1 MKPEQLLSGLEP
13 LMLDSHL
20 GGSQSNPQG
29 AAWHVGNYLT
39 SMDRALLLFDFDA
52 AGSLLNGNT
61 NFLAAVGY
69 TREEAL
75 TLRHE
80 LLCDSMDEGKG
91 TRSGEQV
98 WDRLR
103 RGQHFSGTCR
113 YRKKDGCSLWIE
125 ATYLPLLNDAGEVGR
140 VTVISRKSIADAE
153 RQEEIR
159 LLMLGINETGNAVAV
174 SGSDGRIVYVNDG
187 FQRMLGFSRS
197 DALDQDLGE
206 LLSGGRA
213 DGGTREELHRR
224 VACREGYHKDVLVYD
239 RGGKP
244 LWVSVMANSVFD
256 ERGTLVN
263 IVDVLTDITPTKVH
277 EVLQRRVLQA
287 MVNEASVVE
296 VMNMVCREVERL
308 APEVAASVVRV
319 DDAGLLRP
327 LAAPSLPQGYS
338 DALEGVPI
346 GPQVGACGTAAFLG
360 RPVIVPD
367 IATDPL
373 WDDYRHLPLPEE
385 YKACWSSPIKS
396 SDGRVIGTFGFY
408 FRERRLPDDFHHRL
422 VDVCVYLC
430 ALALEREEA
439 RARIRQLAF
448 YDELTGL
455 PNRNLLLAQA
465 EQAIARAEP
474 ERKRV
479 AVLFLDLDR
488 FKQVNDTLGHPIGDA
503 LLRDVAQ
510 RLRRL
515 ARATDIVGRLSGDEF
530 VMLMPEFEHG
540 RLTAAAEHILVALA
554 QPFSVGG
561 ITLNPSVSIG
571 ISVFPENGRDMDTLL
586 RHADMA
592 MYQAKT
598 AGRNRISFFSAEMNR
613 QAQERLALEA
623 ALRDAL
629 EAKALRLHY
638 QPQVGLKNGSLYGV
652 EALARWRHPTLGDI
666 SPARFVPLAEECGLI
681 GDLGD
686 WALREAC
693 SQLAIWRNNGLRV
706 PSVSV
711 NLSATNFH
719 NLNLPRMIAATLAE
733 FGLAPADLML
743 EITEGVVLDATA
755 GTLRTIA
762 ELHRLGV
769 RLSMDDFGTGYSSLG
784 HLRRLIVDEL
794 KLDRSFV
801 QGLESDDAA
810 RALTSAVI
818 RIGESLSLPVVAEG
832 VENEEQRRFLIE
844 QGCAAGQGFLFSPP
858 LPAGDLEEWLRAR
871 G

>member
-1 MKPEQLLSGLEP
+1 
-13 LMLDSHL
+13 MLDTHVGVSSA
-20 GGSQSNPQG
+20 GPQG
-29 AAWHVGNYLT
+29 AAWHAGNYLA

-52 AGSLLNGNT
+52 SGSLLNANA
-61 NFLAAVGY
+61 NFLAAAGY
-69 TREEAL
+69 TAEEAVA
-75 TLRHE
+75 LRHDM
-80 LLCDSMDEGKG
+80 LCDSMDEGKG
-91 TRSGEQV
+91 IASGERI
-98 WDRLR
+98 WTRLR
-103 RGQHFSGTCR
+103 QGDHFSGTCR
-113 YRKKDGCSLWIE
+113 YRKKDGGSLWIE
-125 ATYLPLLNDAGEVGR
+125 ATYLPLKDDDGEVAR
-140 VTVISRKSIADAE
+140 ISVISRKSIADAE

-159 LLMLGINETGNAVAV
+159 LLLLGINETGNAVAV

-187 FQRMLGFSRS
+187 FQRMLGFGRG
-197 DALDQDLGE
+197 DAVHQELGE
-206 LLSGGRA
+206 LLAGGRP
-213 DGGTREELHRR
+213 DGGTREELDRR
-224 VACREGYHKDVLVYD
+224 IACREGYHKDVLVYD
-239 RGGKP
+239 RCGKP

-256 ERGTLVN
+256 DRGTLVN

-308 APEVAASVVRV
+308 APEVAATVLRV
-319 DDAGLLRP
+319 DDTGHLRP
-327 LAAPSLPQGYS
+327 LAAPSMPPAYS
-338 DALEGVPI
+338 DALDGVKI
-346 GPQVGACGTAAFLG
+346 GPQSGACGTSAFLG

-373 WDDYRHLPLPEE
+373 WDDYRHLPLPDDI
-385 YKACWSSPIKS
+385 KACWSSPIKS

-465 EQAIARAEP
+465 EQALARAEP

-530 VMLMPEFEHG
+530 VMMMPDFEHG

-623 ALRDAL
+623 
-629 EAKALRLHY
+629 KALRLHY

-666 SPARFVPLAEECGLI
+666 SPVRFVPLAEECGLI

-693 SQLAIWRNNGLRV
+693 SQLAIWRNNGLKV

-858 LPAGDLEEWLRAR
+858 LPAKELEEWLRGRA
-871 G
+871 

>member
-1 MKPEQLLSGLEP
+1 
-13 LMLDSHL
+13 MLDTQASVSSA
-20 GGSQSNPQG
+20 GPQG
-29 AAWHVGNYLT
+29 AAWHADNYLA
-39 SMDRALLLFDFDA
+39 SMDRALLLFDFDTDGA
-52 AGSLLNGNT
+52 LLDANA

-69 TREEAL
+69 TLDEAL
-75 TLRHE
+75 LLRHDM
-80 LLCDSMDEGKG
+80 LCDSVDEGKG
-91 TRSGEQV
+91 IASGEQV
-98 WDRLR
+98 WARLR
-103 RGQHFSGTCR
+103 RGEHFSGTCR
-113 YRKKDGCSLWIE
+113 YRMKDGGSLWIE
-125 ATYLPLLNDAGEVGR
+125 ATYLPLPGDDGLTAR
-140 VTVISRKSIADAE
+140 VSVVSRKSIADAE

-159 LLMLGINETGNAVAV
+159 LLLLGINETGNAVAV

-187 FQRMLGFSRS
+187 FQRMLGFARG
-197 DALDQDLGE
+197 DALQQELGE
-206 LLSGGRA
+206 LLAGGRP
-213 DGGTREELHRR
+213 DGGTREELDRR
-224 VACREGYHKDVLVYD
+224 IACREGFHKDVLVYD
-239 RGGKP
+239 RCGKP

-256 ERGTLVN
+256 DRGTLVN

-308 APEVAASVVRV
+308 APEVAATVLRV
-319 DDAGLLRP
+319 DDTGHLRP
-327 LAAPSLPQGYS
+327 LAAPSMPEAYS
-338 DALEGVPI
+338 NALDGVKI
-346 GPQVGACGTAAFLG
+346 GPQVGACGTSAFLG

-373 WDDYRHLPLPEE
+373 WDDYRHLPLPDDI
-385 YKACWSSPIKS
+385 KACWSSPIKS

-488 FKQVNDTLGHPIGDA
+488 FKQVNDTLGHPVGDA

-515 ARATDIVGRLSGDEF
+515 ARASDIVGRLSGDEF
-530 VMLMPEFEHG
+530 VMLMPDFEHG
-540 RLTAAAEHILVALA
+540 RLTAAAEHVLVALA
-554 QPFSVGG
+554 QPFTVGG
-561 ITLNPSVSIG
+561 VTLNPSVSIG

-666 SPARFVPLAEECGLI
+666 SPVRFVPLAEECGLI

-693 SQLAIWRNNGLRV
+693 SQLAIWRSNGLRV

-858 LPAGDLEEWLRAR
+858 LPAEELEEWLRGR
-871 G
+871 

>member
-1 MKPEQLLSGLEP
+1 
-13 LMLDSHL
+13 MLDSYP
-20 GGSQSNPQG
+20 GVTDERPQG
-29 AAWHVGNYLT
+29 AAWHPGTYLA
-39 SMDRALLLFDFDA
+39 SMDRALLLFDFNP
-52 AGSLLNGNT
+52 AGSLLNANA
-61 NFLAAVGY
+61 NFLALVGY
-69 TREEAL
+69 AREEAL
-75 TLRHE
+75 ALRHDM
-80 LLCDSMDEGKG
+80 LCDSMDEGKG
-91 TRSGEQV
+91 IVGGEQV
-98 WDRLR
+98 WARLL
-103 RGQHFSGTCR
+103 GGKHFTGTCR
-113 YRKKDGCSLWIE
+113 YRKKDGGFVWIE
-125 ATYLPLLNDAGEVGR
+125 ATYMPIAGEAGEVVR
-140 VTVISRKSIADAE
+140 ISVISRKSIADAD

-159 LLMLGINETGNAVAV
+159 LLLLGINETGNAVAV
-174 SGSDGRIVYVNDG
+174 SGKDGRILYVNDG
-187 FQRMLGFSRS
+187 FQRMLGFARG
-197 DALDQDLGE
+197 DAVNQELGE
-206 LLSGGRA
+206 LLAGGRP
-213 DGGTREELHRR
+213 DGGTREELGRR
-224 VACREGYHKDVLVYD
+224 IACREGYHKDVLVYD
-239 RGGKP
+239 RAGRP

-256 ERGTLVN
+256 ERGALVN

-308 APEVAASVVRV
+308 APEVAASVLRV

-327 LAAPSLPQGYS
+327 LAAPSLPQAYT
-338 DALEGVPI
+338 DALDGVAI
-346 GPQVGACGTAAFLG
+346 GPQAGACGTSAFLG

-367 IATDPL
+367 ISTDPL
-373 WDDYRHLPLPEE
+373 WDDYRHLPLPDDV
-385 YKACWSSPIKS
+385 KACWSSPIKS

-530 VMLMPEFEHG
+530 VMLMPDFEHG
-540 RLTAAAEHILVALA
+540 RLTTAAEHVLVALA

-638 QPQVGLKNGSLYGV
+638 QPQVGLKNGQLYGV

-686 WALREAC
+686 WAVHEAC
-693 SQLAIWRNNGLRV
+693 SQLAVWRAKGLRV

-719 NLNLPRMIAATLAE
+719 NLNLPRLIEATLAE
-733 FGLAPADLML
+733 FGLAAADLML

-801 QGLESDDAA
+801 QGLKSDDAA

-858 LPAGDLEEWLRAR
+858 LPAADLEEWLRGR
-871 G
+871 P

>member
-1 MKPEQLLSGLEP
+1 
-13 LMLDSHL
+13 MLDSHVSVSSA
-20 GGSQSNPQG
+20 GPEG

-39 SMDRALLLFDFDA
+39 SMDQALLLFDFDA
-52 AGSLLNGNT
+52 SGSLLNANA

-69 TREEAL
+69 TSEEAL
-75 TLRHE
+75 TLRHDM
-80 LLCDSMDEGKG
+80 LCDSMDEGKG
-91 TRSGEQV
+91 LASGERI
-98 WDRLR
+98 WTRLR
-103 RGQHFSGTCR
+103 RGEHFSGTCR
-113 YRKKDGCSLWIE
+113 YRKKDGGSLWIE
-125 ATYLPLLNDAGEVGR
+125 ATYLPLRDDGGDIAR
-140 VTVISRKSIADAE
+140 ISVISRKSIADAE

-159 LLMLGINETGNAVAV
+159 LLLLGINETGNAVAV

-187 FQRMLGFSRS
+187 FQRMLGFGRG
-197 DALDQDLGE
+197 DALHQELGE
-206 LLSGGRA
+206 LLAGGRP
-213 DGGTREELHRR
+213 DGGTREELDRR
-224 VACREGYHKDVLVYD
+224 IACREGYHKDVLVYD
-239 RGGKP
+239 RCGKP

-256 ERGTLVN
+256 DRGTLVN

-308 APEVAASVVRV
+308 APEVVATVLRV
-319 DDAGLLRP
+319 DDAGQLRQ
-327 LAAPSLPQGYS
+327 LAAPSMPAAYA
-338 DALEGVPI
+338 DALDGLKV
-346 GPQVGACGTAAFLG
+346 GPQSGACGTSAFLG

-373 WDDYRHLPLPEE
+373 WDDYRHLPLPDDV
-385 YKACWSSPIKS
+385 KACWSSPIKS
-396 SDGRVIGTFGFY
+396 SDGRVIGTFCFY

-515 ARATDIVGRLSGDEF
+515 ARASDIVGRLSGDEF
-530 VMLMPEFEHG
+530 VMMMPDFEHG

-561 ITLNPSVSIG
+561 VTLNPSVSIG

-693 SQLAIWRNNGLRV
+693 SQLAVWRSNGLRV

-858 LPAGDLEEWLRAR
+858 LPAKDLEEWLRGR
-871 G
+871 I

>member
-1 MKPEQLLSGLEP
+1 
-13 LMLDSHL
+13 MLDSYP
-20 GGSQSNPQG
+20 GVTDERPQG
-29 AAWHVGNYLT
+29 AAWHPGTYLA
-39 SMDRALLLFDFDA
+39 SMDRALLLFDFNP
-52 AGSLLNGNT
+52 AGSLLNANA
-61 NFLAAVGY
+61 NFLALVGY
-69 TREEAL
+69 AREEAL
-75 TLRHE
+75 ALRHDM
-80 LLCDSMDEGKG
+80 LCDSMDEGKG
-91 TRSGEQV
+91 IVGGEQV
-98 WDRLR
+98 WARLL
-103 RGQHFSGTCR
+103 GGKHFTGTCR
-113 YRKKDGCSLWIE
+113 YRKKDGGFVWIE
-125 ATYLPLLNDAGEVGR
+125 ATYMPIAGEAGEVVR
-140 VTVISRKSIADAE
+140 ISVISRKSIADAD

-159 LLMLGINETGNAVAV
+159 LLLLGINETGNAVAV
-174 SGSDGRIVYVNDG
+174 SGKDGRILYVNDG
-187 FQRMLGFSRS
+187 FQRMLGFARG
-197 DALDQDLGE
+197 DAVNQELGE
-206 LLSGGRA
+206 LLAGGRP
-213 DGGTREELHRR
+213 DGGTREELGRR
-224 VACREGYHKDVLVYD
+224 IACREGYHKDVLVYD
-239 RGGKP
+239 RAGRP

-256 ERGTLVN
+256 ERGALVN

-308 APEVAASVVRV
+308 APEVAASVLRV

-327 LAAPSLPQGYS
+327 LAAPSLPQAYT
-338 DALEGVPI
+338 DALDGVAI
-346 GPQVGACGTAAFLG
+346 GPQAGACGTSAFLG

-367 IATDPL
+367 ISTDPL
-373 WDDYRHLPLPEE
+373 WDDYRHLPLPDDV
-385 YKACWSSPIKS
+385 KACWSSPIKS

-530 VMLMPEFEHG
+530 VMLMPDFEHG
-540 RLTAAAEHILVALA
+540 RLTTAAEHVLVALA

-638 QPQVGLKNGSLYGV
+638 QPQVGLKNGQLYGV

-686 WALREAC
+686 WAVHEAC
-693 SQLAIWRNNGLRV
+693 SQLAVWRAKGLRV

-719 NLNLPRMIAATLAE
+719 NLNLPRLIEATLAE
-733 FGLAPADLML
+733 FGLAAADLML

-858 LPAGDLEEWLRAR
+858 LPAADLEEWLRGR
-871 G
+871 P

>member
-1 MKPEQLLSGLEP
+1 
-13 LMLDSHL
+13 MLDSHPGL
-20 GGSQSNPQG
+20 SAAGPQG
-29 AAWHVGNYLT
+29 AAWSAGNYLT
-39 SMDRALLLFDFDA
+39 SMDRALLLFDFDV
-52 AGSLLNGNT
+52 AGFLSNANE
-61 NFLAAVGY
+61 NFLAAVEY
-69 TREEAL
+69 SREEAL
-75 TLRHE
+75 ALRHDM
-80 LLCDSMDEGKG
+80 LCDSLDEGKG
-91 TRSGEQV
+91 IVGGEQV
-98 WDRLR
+98 WARLL
-103 RGQHFSGTCR
+103 GGGHFSGTCR
-113 YRKKDGCSLWIE
+113 YRTKAGGFLWIE
-125 ATYLPLLNDAGEVGR
+125 ATYLPIRDEAGEVAR
-140 VTVISRKSIADAE
+140 ITVISRRSIADAE

-159 LLMLGINETGNAVAV
+159 LLLLGINETGNAVAV
-174 SGSDGRIVYVNDG
+174 SGRDGRVVYVNDG
-187 FQRMLGFSRS
+187 FQRMLGFSRG
-197 DALDQDLGE
+197 DAVDQELGE
-206 LLSGGRA
+206 LLAGGRQ
-213 DGGTREELHRR
+213 DGGTREELDRR
-224 VACREGYHKDVLVYD
+224 IACREGYHKDVLVYD
-239 RGGKP
+239 RAGRP

-256 ERGTLVN
+256 DRGALVN

-308 APEVAASVVRV
+308 APEVAASVLRV

-327 LAAPSLPQGYS
+327 LAAPSLPAAYA
-338 DALEGVPI
+338 DALDGAAI
-346 GPQVGACGTAAFLG
+346 GPQVGACGTSAFLG

-373 WDDYRHLPLPEE
+373 WDGYRDLPLPEDI
-385 YKACWSSPIKS
+385 KACWSSPIKS
-396 SDGRVIGTFGFY
+396 SDGRVIGTFAFY

-515 ARATDIVGRLSGDEF
+515 ARASDIVGRLSGDEF
-530 VMLMPEFEHG
+530 VMLMPDFEHG
-540 RLTAAAEHILVALA
+540 RLTAAAEHVLVALA

-638 QPQVGLKNGSLYGV
+638 QPQVGLKNGTLYGV

-681 GDLGD
+681 GGLGD

-693 SQLAIWRNNGLRV
+693 SQLAVWRGKGLRV

-719 NLNLPRMIAATLAE
+719 NLNLPRMIEAILAE

-858 LPAGDLEEWLRAR
+858 LPADDLEEWLRGR
-871 G
+871 P

>member
-1 MKPEQLLSGLEP
+1 MKPDQLLSGMEP
-13 LMLDSHL
+13 HMLDSYP
-20 GGSQSNPQG
+20 GVTDERPQG
-29 AAWHVGNYLT
+29 AAWHLGTYLA
-39 SMDRALLLFDFDA
+39 SMDRALLLFDFNP
-52 AGSLLNGNT
+52 AGSLLNANA
-61 NFLAAVGY
+61 NFLALVGY
-69 TREEAL
+69 AREEAL
-75 TLRHE
+75 ALRHDM
-80 LLCDSMDEGKG
+80 LCDSMDEGKG
-91 TRSGEQV
+91 IVGGEQV
-98 WDRLR
+98 WARLL
-103 RGQHFSGTCR
+103 GGKHFTGTCR
-113 YRKKDGCSLWIE
+113 YRKKDGGFVWIE
-125 ATYLPLLNDAGEVGR
+125 ATYMPIAGEAGEVVR
-140 VTVISRKSIADAE
+140 ISVISRKSIADAD

-159 LLMLGINETGNAVAV
+159 LLLLGINETGNAVAV
-174 SGSDGRIVYVNDG
+174 SGKDGRILYVNDG
-187 FQRMLGFSRS
+187 FQRMLGFARG
-197 DALDQDLGE
+197 DAVNQELGE
-206 LLSGGRA
+206 LLAGGRP
-213 DGGTREELHRR
+213 DGGTREELGRR
-224 VACREGYHKDVLVYD
+224 IACREGYHKDVLVYD
-239 RGGKP
+239 RAGRP

-256 ERGTLVN
+256 ERGALVN

-308 APEVAASVVRV
+308 APEVAASVLRV

-327 LAAPSLPQGYS
+327 LAAPSLPQAYT
-338 DALEGVPI
+338 DALDGVAI
-346 GPQVGACGTAAFLG
+346 GPQAGACGTSAFLG

-367 IATDPL
+367 ISTDPL
-373 WDDYRHLPLPEE
+373 WDDYRHLPLPDDV
-385 YKACWSSPIKS
+385 KACWSSPIKS

-530 VMLMPEFEHG
+530 VMLMPDFEHG
-540 RLTAAAEHILVALA
+540 RLTTAAEHVLVALA

-638 QPQVGLKNGSLYGV
+638 QPQVGLKNGQLYGV

-686 WALREAC
+686 WAVHEAC
-693 SQLAIWRNNGLRV
+693 SQLAVWRAKGLRV

-719 NLNLPRMIAATLAE
+719 NLNLPRLIEATLAE
-733 FGLAPADLML
+733 FGLAAADLML

-858 LPAGDLEEWLRAR
+858 LPAADLEEWLRGR
-871 G
+871 P

>member
-1 MKPEQLLSGLEP
+1 
-13 LMLDSHL
+13 MLDSHL
-20 GGSQSNPQG
+20 GVPDAVPEADAWRTGS
-29 AAWHVGNYLT
+29 YLA
-39 SMDRALLLFDFDA
+39 SMDRALLLFDFDP
-52 AGSLLNGNT
+52 AGSVLSTNA
-61 NFLAAVGY
+61 NFLAAMGY
-69 TREEAL
+69 ASDEAL
-75 TLRHE
+75 TLRHDM
-80 LLCDSMDEGKG
+80 LCDSMDEGKG
-91 TRSGEQV
+91 IASAEQI
-98 WDRLR
+98 WARLR
-103 RGQHFSGTCR
+103 RGEHFSGTCR
-113 YRKKDGCSLWIE
+113 YRRRNGGALWIE
-125 ATYLPLLNDAGEVGR
+125 ATYLPQINPAGEVER
-140 VTVISRKSIADAE
+140 ISVVSRKSIADAE
-153 RQEEIR
+153 RQEEVR
-159 LLMLGINETGNAVAV
+159 LLLLGINETGNAVAV
-174 SGSDGRIVYVNDG
+174 SGPDGRIVYVNEG
-187 FQRMLGFSRS
+187 FHRMLGFGRA
-197 DALDQDLGE
+197 DAVNQELGE
-206 LLSGGRA
+206 LLAGGRP
-213 DGGTREELHRR
+213 DGGTREELDRR
-224 VACREGYHKDVLVYD
+224 IACREGYHKDVLVYD
-239 RGGKP
+239 RAGKP

-263 IVDVLTDITPTKVH
+263 VVDVLTDITPTKVH

-287 MVNEASVVE
+287 MVNEASVTE

-308 APEVAASVVRV
+308 APEVLTTVLRV
-319 DDAGLLRP
+319 DDAGRLRP
-327 LAAPSLPQGYS
+327 LAAPSLPPAFS
-338 DALEGVPI
+338 DALDGEPI
-346 GPQVGACGTAAFLG
+346 GPQCGACGTSAFLG

-373 WDDYRHLPLPEE
+373 WDGYRHLPLPDDI
-385 YKACWSSPIKS
+385 KSCWSSPIKS

-455 PNRNLLLAQA
+455 PNRNLLLAQS
-465 EQAIARAEP
+465 EQAIARAEA

-503 LLRDVAQ
+503 LLREVAL

-530 VMLMPEFEHG
+530 VMLLPDFEHG

-554 QPFSVGG
+554 QPFGVGG

-629 EAKALRLHY
+629 EGRALRLHY
-638 QPQVGLKNGSLYGV
+638 QPQVGLRNGSLYGV
-652 EALARWRHPTLGDI
+652 EALARWRHPTLGEI

-693 SQLAIWRNNGLRV
+693 SQLATWRHNGLRV

-733 FGLAPADLML
+733 FGLAPGDLML

-832 VENEEQRRFLIE
+832 IENEEQRRFLIE

-858 LPAGDLEEWLRAR
+858 LPANDLEQWLRGR
-871 G
+871 Y

>member
-1 MKPEQLLSGLEP
+1 
-13 LMLDSHL
+13 MLDSHL
-20 GGSQSNPQG
+20 GVPDAVPEADAWRTGS
-29 AAWHVGNYLT
+29 YLA
-39 SMDRALLLFDFDA
+39 SMDRALLLFDFDP
-52 AGSLLNGNT
+52 AGSVLSTNA
-61 NFLAAVGY
+61 NFLAAMGY
-69 TREEAL
+69 ASDEAL
-75 TLRHE
+75 TLRHDM
-80 LLCDSMDEGKG
+80 LCDSMDEGKG
-91 TRSGEQV
+91 IASAEQI
-98 WDRLR
+98 WARLR
-103 RGQHFSGTCR
+103 RGEHFSGTCR
-113 YRKKDGCSLWIE
+113 YRRRNGGALWIE
-125 ATYLPLLNDAGEVGR
+125 ATYLPQINPAGEVER
-140 VTVISRKSIADAE
+140 ISVVSRKSIADAE
-153 RQEEIR
+153 RQEEVR
-159 LLMLGINETGNAVAV
+159 LLLLGINETGNAVAV
-174 SGSDGRIVYVNDG
+174 SGPDGRIVYVNEG
-187 FQRMLGFSRS
+187 FHRMLGFGRA
-197 DALDQDLGE
+197 DAVNQELGE
-206 LLSGGRA
+206 LLAGGRP
-213 DGGTREELHRR
+213 DGGTREELDRR
-224 VACREGYHKDVLVYD
+224 IACREGYHKDVLVYD
-239 RGGKP
+239 RAGKP

-263 IVDVLTDITPTKVH
+263 VVDVLTDITPTKVH

-287 MVNEASVVE
+287 MVNEASVTE

-308 APEVAASVVRV
+308 APEVLTTVLRV
-319 DDAGLLRP
+319 DDAGRLRP
-327 LAAPSLPQGYS
+327 LAAPSLPPAFS
-338 DALEGVPI
+338 DALDGEPI
-346 GPQVGACGTAAFLG
+346 GPQCGACGTSAFLG

-373 WDDYRHLPLPEE
+373 WDGYRHLPLPEDI
-385 YKACWSSPIKS
+385 KSCWSSPIKS

-455 PNRNLLLAQA
+455 PNRNLLLAQS
-465 EQAIARAEP
+465 EQAIARAEA

-503 LLRDVAQ
+503 LLREVAL

-530 VMLMPEFEHG
+530 VMLLPDFEHG

-554 QPFSVGG
+554 QPSAWAA
-561 ITLNPSVSIG
+561 SRSIPRSASASASSRKTG
-571 ISVFPENGRDMDTLL
+571 ATWTRCCA
-586 RHADMA
+586 ADMA

-629 EAKALRLHY
+629 EGRALRLHY
-638 QPQVGLKNGSLYGV
+638 QPQVGLRNGSLYGV
-652 EALARWRHPTLGDI
+652 EALARWRHPTLGEI

-693 SQLAIWRNNGLRV
+693 SQLATWRHNGLRV

-719 NLNLPRMIAATLAE
+719 NLNLP
-733 FGLAPADLML
+733 G
-743 EITEGVVLDATA
+743 
-755 GTLRTIA
+755 
-762 ELHRLGV
+762 
-769 RLSMDDFGTGYSSLG
+769 
-784 HLRRLIVDEL
+784 
-794 KLDRSFV
+794 
-801 QGLESDDAA
+801 
-810 RALTSAVI
+810 
-818 RIGESLSLPVVAEG
+818 
-832 VENEEQRRFLIE
+832 
-844 QGCAAGQGFLFSPP
+844 
-858 LPAGDLEEWLRAR
+858 
-871 G
+871 